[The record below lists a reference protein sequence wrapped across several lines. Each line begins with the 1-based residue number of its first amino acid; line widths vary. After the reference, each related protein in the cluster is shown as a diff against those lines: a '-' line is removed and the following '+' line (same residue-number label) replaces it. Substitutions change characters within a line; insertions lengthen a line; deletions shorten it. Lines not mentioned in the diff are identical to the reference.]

1 MIYCR
6 INGTK
11 YHCDFKETKVVL
23 IDEITNQYI
32 FVPLETKTSELSK
45 IIKDMENL

>member
-6 INGTK
+6 INGIK
-11 YHCDFKETKVVL
+11 YRCDFKETKVIL
-23 IDEITNQYI
+23 IDENTNQYI

-45 IIKDMENL
+45 IIKDMEIL

>member
-11 YHCDFKETKVVL
+11 YRCDFKDKVVL
-23 IDEITNQYI
+23 INEDTNEYI
-32 FVPLETKTSELSK
+32 FVSLETKTSELSK